1 MECRLRNHPKEPQGL
16 FNCRLLVGRAEVH
29 LRVVGL
35 GLVVALALDDAVLTL
50 HLRDVQGRDVQAS
63 LRLDVRL
70 DFAIGGFALGLGHTE
85 LIRVDADPDDI
96 IGALLDQQ
104 HDGFHMAR
112 YVHFDVRASRCS
124 RKQIQPI
131 SSENIEIFLVRFKS
145 ISSREHIHY
154 FRKPA

>member
-29 LRVVGL
+29 LRAVSL
-35 GLVVALALDDAVLTL
+35 GLVVALAFYDAVLAL
-50 HLRDVQGRDVQAS
+50 DLRDVQGRDVQAG
-63 LRLDVRL
+63 LCLDARL

-104 HDGFHMAR
+104 HDGFHMC
-112 YVHFDVRASRCS
+112 RCYD
-124 RKQIQPI
+124 R
-131 SSENIEIFLVRFKS
+131 NT
-145 ISSREHIHY
+145 
-154 FRKPA
+154 